1 MKKIWENKNVLG
13 NVPSEPDHEGPSVI
27 EFCYKVILFRY

>member
-1 MKKIWENKNVLG
+1 MKKNYERIKTVLG

-27 EFCYKVILFRY
+27 EFC